1 MRTTNL
7 FLISFFISNAFSQV
21 IVLQQGLNGYSGCKD
36 SYIMHSDYEPIK
48 LQNFGDADSIY
59 VDICYN

>member
-1 MRTTNL
+1 MRITPL
-7 FLISFFISNAFSQV
+7 FLIVFFISNLFSQV
-21 IVLQQGLNGYSGCKD
+21 IVIQDGKNGYSGCTD

-48 LQNFGDADSIY
+48 LKNFGDADSIY